1 MRLLAEARKQQD
13 ITMEELAERASVHR
27 TYVGLLERGERQPTL
42 VAVAA
47 LTEALGLSL
56 SQVLAEAERETQD
69 VADDEPD
76 VELVPAPE
84 VRVAKRECVGADDD
98 LRRLTGMDAGA
109 ILSGIDD
116 AYHTLDLMDEQ
127 LAQNGAL
134 PFAQLVELANLSSML
149 GNLVGAGIA
158 KHSGGLY
165 ERSGPH
171 KYQDLRST
179 SGGNHVEIKTA
190 LEGNRPKG
198 HLAKAGVYLTFRYVL
213 GERDG
218 RYARG
223 ERGDTIYVW
232 EVRVGEL
239 TEDDFDE
246 SNTPGDSGKTAVLKN
261 EVFKAMERIYFDPE
275 CFPYARLD
283 GPWGTT

>member
-1 MRLLAEARKQQD
+1 MRLLAEARKQTGL
-13 ITMEELAERASVHR
+13 TMDQLAERAGVHR

-42 VAVAA
+42 VALTA
-47 LTEALGLSL
+47 LADALELSL
-56 SQVLAEAERETQD
+56 PHVLAEAEREVGD
-69 VADDEPD
+69 ADEGQE
-76 VELVPAPE
+76 VELVPAPDI
-84 VRVAKRECVGADDD
+84 RLAKRDCVEADEQ
-98 LRRLTGMDAGA
+98 LRSLTGVDAEA
-109 ILSGIDD
+109 ILAGIDD

-127 LAQNGAL
+127 LRQNGAQ

-179 SGGNHVEIKTA
+179 TGGNHVEIKTA
-190 LEGNRPKG
+190 LESNRPKG
-198 HLAKAGVYLTFRYVL
+198 HLSKAGIYLTFRYVL
-213 GERDG
+213 GEHDG
-218 RYARG
+218 SYTRG

-239 TEDDFDE
+239 TEADFDE

-261 EVFKAMERIYFDPE
+261 EVFKAMERVYFDPA

-283 GPWGTT
+283 GDWGTR